1 MTKDR
6 AGNIDRIRMHFEENE
21 CTMAWVEGD
30 EENTVVCG
38 MDGHYRYG
46 QIRLGQIDYKVCCSA
61 AWKDEQTLD
70 VWIRPLQTIAVRK
83 LHFVFKG
90 NRVRMT
96 PRTTPPLK
104 DMAYNIAEGIDDL
117 VKTRCSATCSR
128 KPCTRFGESPSRCIR
143 AGWYKA
149 PLQMQE
155 PCCIFLRQGS
165 AAGGA

>member
-1 MTKDR
+1 M
-6 AGNIDRIRMHFEENE
+6 
-21 CTMAWVEGD
+21 
-30 EENTVVCG
+30 
-38 MDGHYRYG
+38 RYG
-46 QIRLGQIDYKVCCSA
+46 WALPLWADPPGQIDYKVCCSA

-117 VKTRCSATCSR
+117 VKNPVLSNLL
-128 KPCTRFGESPSRCIR
+128 K
-143 AGWYKA
+143 KA
-149 PLQMQE
+149 MHQVWRIAE
-155 PCCIFLRQGS
+155 PVHKGRLV
-165 AAGGA
+165 